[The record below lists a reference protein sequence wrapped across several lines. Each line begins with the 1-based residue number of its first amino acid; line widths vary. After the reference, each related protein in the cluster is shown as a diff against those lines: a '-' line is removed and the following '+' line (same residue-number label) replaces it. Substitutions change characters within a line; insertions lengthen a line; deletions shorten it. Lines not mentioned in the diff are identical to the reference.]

1 MLVDATV
8 TVGVHKWTVVLV
20 DATVTVDGHKW
31 TVVLV
36 DAAVTV
42 GVVSSFFDTYQ

>member
-1 MLVDATV
+1 
-8 TVGVHKWTVVLV
+8 VLV